1 MRISKMLNFS
11 LTAAACFAALHLGSC
26 GQKKSESAVPIIQS
40 DTEFRALMADT
51 TGRLIVFDLYA
62 DWCQPCRMLSPML
75 ESIAQENAGRVWLY
89 KINVDKYPAIARQF
103 SVSGIPHVVFL
114 KNGQVLRTLT
124 GLNPSEAYVQA
135 IVDFTR

>member
-1 MRISKMLNFS
+1 
-11 LTAAACFAALHLGSC
+11 
-26 GQKKSESAVPIIQS
+26 
-40 DTEFRALMADT
+40 MADT

-75 ESIAQENAGRVWLY
+75 ESIAQENAGRAWFY
-89 KINVDKYPAIARQF
+89 RINVDNYPAISRQF
-103 SVSGIPHVVFL
+103 GVSGIPHVVFI
-114 KNGQVLRTLT
+114 KNGQVLRSLT